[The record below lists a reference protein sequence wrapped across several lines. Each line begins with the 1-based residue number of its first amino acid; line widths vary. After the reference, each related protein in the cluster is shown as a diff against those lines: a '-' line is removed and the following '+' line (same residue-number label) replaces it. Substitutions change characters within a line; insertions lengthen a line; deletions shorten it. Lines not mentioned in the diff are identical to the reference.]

1 MKTWLKVLII
11 IAVIGII
18 AAFGVFKYINKPNKD
33 IEKAKA
39 EFNLKADDLY
49 KEYTVSK
56 AKADSLYT
64 EKVIEINGNLSKID
78 SPSDT
83 LVVAVFTQTQVA
95 PQSQSDDLLGDLNAE
110 GGLRCTMLL
119 KYCEETKKITPNSP
133 VKIKGLCKGMSG
145 TDLIFE
151 KCSIVK

>member
-18 AAFGVFKYINKPNKD
+18 AAIFGVWYANKPNKD

-39 EFNLKADDLY
+39 EFSLKADDLY
-49 KEYTVSK
+49 KEYTADS
-56 AKADSLYT
+56 AKANSLYNA
-64 EKVIEINGNLSKID
+64 KVIEVSGNISKIETTTD
-78 SPSDT
+78 S
-83 LVVAVFTQTQVA
+83 LIVAVFTQTLEA
-95 PQSQSDDLLGDLNAE
+95 PQPQSDDLLGDLNAE